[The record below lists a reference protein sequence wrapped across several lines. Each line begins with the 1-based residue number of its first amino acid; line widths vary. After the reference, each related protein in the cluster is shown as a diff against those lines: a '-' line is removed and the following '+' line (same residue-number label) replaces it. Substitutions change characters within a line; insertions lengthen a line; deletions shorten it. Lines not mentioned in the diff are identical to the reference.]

1 MYDCRKSLRD
11 LYSFVADIIILDD
24 NFSSIVSTVM
34 WGRCV
39 YVCIFFFFVAT
50 FSFHHKLI
58 YLFICFKIIG

>member
-1 MYDCRKSLRD
+1 VYDCRKSLRD

-39 YVCIFFFFVAT
+39 YVCIFFFLLQPFLSIISL
-50 FSFHHKLI
+50 FI
-58 YLFICFKIIG
+58 YLFVLK